1 MNNQK
6 SGRGR
11 TGLKIKRFVAERNP
25 ELGDVHID
33 DTVDLIESRI
43 VDS

>member
-1 MNNQK
+1 MNNQNPAVAAL
-6 SGRGR
+6 
-11 TGLKIKRFVAERNP
+11 TQKIKRFVAERNP